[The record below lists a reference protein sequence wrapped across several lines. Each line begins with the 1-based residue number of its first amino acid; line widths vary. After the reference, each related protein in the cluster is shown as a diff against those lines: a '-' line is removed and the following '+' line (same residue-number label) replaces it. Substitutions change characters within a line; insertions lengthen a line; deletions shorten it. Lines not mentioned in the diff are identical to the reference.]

1 MLLKWIKEANK
12 DFTIEKSNKN
22 PSVDYTA
29 QVYQQFYN
37 DEKSLID
44 KNPSTSTTQRSFD
57 TPTKFD
63 QLLKEIGTD
72 PILAEKFYHYISG
85 ENKKL
90 SDQVKHLQNLFTPL
104 EVITKNIGDF
114 INPLRIEDNVAEFSS
129 ENGYISIS
137 NACEIETYDN
147 SSLPSLECIRER
159 IDIQLTKFATLNYIH
174 QRLTKEIP
182 VTAGPTTIN
191 GKELTEITSQ
201 NIDNDTKLIHSLLKA
216 VGTKETDIASR
227 TQEILAAIPVDQR
240 NDGFA
245 EKISKCMLQ
254 KGFIND
260 PKRGL
265 ELYTDTP
272 TS

>member
-1 MLLKWIKEANK
+1 M
-12 DFTIEKSNKN
+12 
-22 PSVDYTA
+22 
-29 QVYQQFYN
+29 
-37 DEKSLID
+37 
-44 KNPSTSTTQRSFD
+44 
-57 TPTKFD
+57 
-63 QLLKEIGTD
+63 
-72 PILAEKFYHYISG
+72 
-85 ENKKL
+85 
-90 SDQVKHLQNLFTPL
+90 

-260 PKRGL
+260 PKRGFV
-265 ELYTDTP
+265 LYTDTP
-272 TS
+272 TSDENTNNVQIKQLLPSKYKETRSSCWYHPLCYTHVRVRSDSDRWATHYYPNF